1 MYNATT
7 YVFIIYVM
15 VVLLSLQYSMVVILR
30 EVIHPRMFP
39 PFWFGGVTD
48 WYQSIVY
55 SELSIS
61 NHIRYTNYK
70 CKGDQKP
77 SDETFSWTKYF
88 LLKIYIFTS
97 MHKSRIITSFTK
109 KYYGKLRHYDWASG
123 YVIMSRINI
132 AWSTIFILDLTNVR
146 RGMVIVDNKPKNYQ
160 VQIILDSPIWNT
172 IGV

>member
-70 CKGDQKP
+70 CKGNQKP
-77 SDETFSWTKYF
+77 SDETFS
-88 LLKIYIFTS
+88 
-97 MHKSRIITSFTK
+97 
-109 KYYGKLRHYDWASG
+109 
-123 YVIMSRINI
+123 
-132 AWSTIFILDLTNVR
+132 
-146 RGMVIVDNKPKNYQ
+146 
-160 VQIILDSPIWNT
+160 
-172 IGV
+172 